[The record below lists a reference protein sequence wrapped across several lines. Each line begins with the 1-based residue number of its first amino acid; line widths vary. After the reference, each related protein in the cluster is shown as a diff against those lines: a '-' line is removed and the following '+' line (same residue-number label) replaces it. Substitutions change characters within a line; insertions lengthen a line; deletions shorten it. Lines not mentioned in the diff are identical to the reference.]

1 MITKLNFSAAPK
13 GLGGRFLS
21 ANDTVRENDL
31 INYNLFEGVRPG
43 WKRNGNSGF
52 TVGEK
57 KIGWYFRPNEPYSID
72 QCSYYVS
79 SQRNKDKEEPILDAE
94 ITEEIKEE
102 KVKFI
107 YDNLLKDDYET
118 PVKI

>member
-1 MITKLNFSAAPK
+1 MITKLNFSSAPK

-43 WKRNGNSGF
+43 WKRNGNSGV

-72 QCSYYVS
+72 QWSYYVS
-79 SQRNKDKEEPILDAE
+79 SQRNKDKEEIAEAE
-94 ITEEIKEE
+94 IVEEPETPKY
-102 KVKFI
+102 I
-107 YDNLLKDDYET
+107 YDNLLKNDYNT